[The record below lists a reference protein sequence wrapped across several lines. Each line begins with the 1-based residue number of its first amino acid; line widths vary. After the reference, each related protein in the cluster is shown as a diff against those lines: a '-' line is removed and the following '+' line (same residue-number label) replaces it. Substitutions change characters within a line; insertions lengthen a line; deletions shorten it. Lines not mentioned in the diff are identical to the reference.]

1 MLLSLHLIL
10 HLLSLHF
17 VKVKK
22 VKIFIIKEKF
32 PLKWFWMLV
41 MPFSGLRQAHPANLP
56 QQVFRRLPA
65 KRHGVLLVV
74 LAILINL
81 LVLLV
86 KQQMP
91 GGLGEGVR
99 GLGSGR

>member
-10 HLLSLHF
+10 HLFSLHF

-22 VKIFIIKEKF
+22 VRIFKIKEKF

-65 KRHGVLLVV
+65 KRHGMLLDVLIIFLFVGFV
-74 LAILINL
+74 
-81 LVLLV
+81 
-86 KQQMP
+86 
-91 GGLGEGVR
+91 GETPDAQRTRR
-99 GLGSGR
+99 GSEGDGE

>member
-10 HLLSLHF
+10 HLFSLHF

-22 VKIFIIKEKF
+22 VRIFKIKEKF

-65 KRHGVLLVV
+65 KRHGMLLDVLL
-74 LAILINL
+74 IFTICCW
-81 LVLLV
+81 
-86 KQQMP
+86 
-91 GGLGEGVR
+91 
-99 GLGSGR
+99 